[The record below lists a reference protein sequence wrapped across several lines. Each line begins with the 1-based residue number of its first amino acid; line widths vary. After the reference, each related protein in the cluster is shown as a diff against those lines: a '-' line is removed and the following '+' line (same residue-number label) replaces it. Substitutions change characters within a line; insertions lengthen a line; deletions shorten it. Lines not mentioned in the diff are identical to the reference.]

1 MNTFFTTLLYLTM
14 EFTTWMIVYT
24 PNAARVANYNHMNQS
39 IRTNLFV
46 AVDSVANFKKTS
58 DFAIENKYSTR
69 GYVDSIKSSPGKL
82 GCNLSHQLL
91 LEEIAKNSP
100 TDWNLVL
107 EDDTYIFTPM
117 FLKDIDYVL
126 QGAES
131 CASKYIQLYTHPR
144 FVEPQRK
151 YNRIGD
157 NLYNMM
163 RQWGTCA
170 YFIHKDAIPLIKS
183 RYPFERNIDFIYC
196 SLLNELRSLC
206 WLSPCVRTLGA
217 VDSSDNSSTLGSI
230 CDNKFVHGVDRR
242 AFENCGEHY
251 IYKKYIPNKTQ
262 EGAAAQK
269 IVREVIDDM
278 VDTMCKSDC
287 VENIPAEFD

>member
-24 PNAARVANYNHMNQS
+24 PNAARVANYNHMNRY

-58 DFAIENKYSTR
+58 DFAIENNYSTP
-69 GYVDSIKSSPGKL
+69 GYVNSIKTSPGKL
-82 GCNLSHQLL
+82 GCNLSHQML

-107 EDDTYIFTPM
+107 EDDTDIFTPM
-117 FLKDIDYVL
+117 FLKDVDYVL

-170 YFIHKDAIPLIKS
+170 YFIHKDAIPIIKS
-183 RYPFERNIDFIYC
+183 KYPFERNIDFIYS

-217 VDSSDNSSTLGSI
+217 VDARDKSSTLGSI
-230 CDNKFVHGVDRR
+230 CDNKLVHLADRR
-242 AFENCGEHY
+242 AFDNWDKQY
-251 IYKKYIPNKTQ
+251 IYEKYIPNKTP
-262 EGAAAQK
+262 EEAAAIK
-269 IVREVIDDM
+269 IAREVIDEM
-278 VDTMCKSDC
+278 IDTICRSDC
-287 VENIPAEFD
+287 VENVLAEID